1 MAIVSY
7 RPELESPAREGALGV
22 AYDASAGNLLKTIT
36 LEPGVNRGISDDVWA
51 KVRETPAIKSLIKI
65 KAIREIAVIGDE
77 NPEEVVEPSQDVQ
90 EVRGLPVE
98 DALTVIES
106 SVDEAFLEALRGID
120 PRATVQKKIIARLS
134 ALREGR
140 A

>member
-51 KVRETPAIKSLIKI
+51 KVRETPAIKSL
-65 KAIREIAVIGDE
+65 REIAVTGDE